1 MLPSLPILLDQTV
14 GGAVSTGS
22 HGSSLRHGTMSDAVV
37 GVTAVLLCDGS
48 VVVCDER
55 DGEGLANEEEAE
67 VGWTAE
73 QGGDVN
79 KGGDGDGDGGG
90 DGGTRT
96 ANWLTGSTT
105 SAALRLLR
113 CSLGEAAV
121 LCEVSLQV
129 EPQRCF
135 VRREVPLLRIAA
147 GRTPNIMVEV
157 DRMIGDLTKILNDEA
172 NQHVWVQWRLGGGA
186 VAICLREP
194 GLDPGSGE
202 DGNEGQHYD
211 GRNWFPFSPELQNL
225 TAPLSPN
232 TAAAKREGKE
242 DKESKENTER
252 GNDDMG
258 QFYTFQYSVQMA
270 LLTELVHAVLSV
282 EQLYLG
288 CVVELKFLQSSSR
301 TLFAPN
307 STALPSAVICAKK
320 TLLDEEKAREACMD
334 GGVVCLNVWWKCSST
349 SEFEAMEAAL
359 MSVRGARPHY
369 GKWHDEGQRPTIRE
383 VAVLREITEGPSF
396 RERGREKH
404 TLRSLRIRNEN
415 RVID

>member
-1 MLPSLPILLDQTV
+1 M

-48 VVVCDER
+48 VVVYDEQ
-55 DGEGLANEEEAE
+55 DGEGLANAEEAD
-67 VGWTAE
+67 VGLTAE
-73 QGGDVN
+73 QGGNAN
-79 KGGDGDGDGGG
+79 KGGDGDGSG

-121 LCEVSLQV
+121 LCELSLQV

-157 DRMIGDLTKILNDEA
+157 DQMIGDLTKILNDEA

-194 GLDPGSGE
+194 GSDPVSGE
-202 DGNEGQHYD
+202 EGNKGQHYD

-232 TAAAKREGKE
+232 NAAAKREGKE
-242 DKESKENTER
+242 GKEGKESKESKKGSEDPTGKEDKEGAENTER

-258 QFYTFQYSVQMA
+258 RFYTFQYSVQMA
-270 LLTELVHAVLSV
+270 LLIELVHAVLSV
-282 EQLYLG
+282 EQLYSG
-288 CVVELKFLQSSSR
+288 RVVELKFLQSSSR

-307 STALPSAVICAKK
+307 STALPSTVICAEKK
-320 TLLDEEKAREACMD
+320 LLDEDKARETCTD

-349 SEFEAMEAAL
+349 GEFEAMEAAL
-359 MSVRGARPHY
+359 MSIRGARPHY
-369 GKWHDEGQRPTIRE
+369 GKWHDEGQRPMIRE
-383 VAVLREITEGPSF
+383 VAVLREITEELSF

-404 TLRSLRIRNEN
+404 TLR
-415 RVID
+415 